1 MQIGHTRDDAALSE
15 GKGSKNPSGRW
26 TDGFAEGRCG
36 RGRGELGYP
45 VAVARARGPLDRE
58 WGLFSKKDLPAETE
72 ALPPCAFR
80 CRGLQPAWLH
90 NERDPQD
97 LLRRHACVRP
107 NSRHTSC
114 PAVGQ
119 LILNLGLPLH
129 GQLSL

>member
-80 CRGLQPAWLH
+80 CQGLQPAGCITNAIH
-90 NERDPQD
+90 RTCFAVM
-97 LLRRHACVRP
+97 HAC
-107 NSRHTSC
+107 
-114 PAVGQ
+114 GQ
-119 LILNLGLPLH
+119 IRGIRLA
-129 GQLSL
+129 QR